1 MPWKKRDDHMLVV
14 GLEAKLF
21 KGADSSKLLLAIFQ
35 TQNMWILDLFGMKIT
50 YFLIG
55 IAYWVWIYFS
65 DISSKVYDLHLNF
78 SDVLKYMTNIL
89 TSLFFWK
96 AFWSIY
102 SFVLNFYVFI
112 IKEINLRACFPFH
125 VKFLVMIYN

>member
-1 MPWKKRDDHMLVV
+1 MLVV
-14 GLEAKLF
+14 GLEAKLL

-35 TQNMWILDLFGMKIT
+35 TQNMWILDLFGMKNT

-65 DISSKVYDLHLNF
+65 DILSKVYDLHLNF

-89 TSLFFWK
+89 TSLFLWK

-125 VKFLVMIYN
+125 VKFLAMIYN

>member
-1 MPWKKRDDHMLVV
+1 MLVV
-14 GLEAKLF
+14 GLEAKLL

-35 TQNMWILDLFGMKIT
+35 TQNMWILDLFGMKNT

-65 DISSKVYDLHLNF
+65 DILSKVYDLHLNF

>member
-1 MPWKKRDDHMLVV
+1 MPWKKRDEHMLVV
-14 GLEAKLF
+14 GLEAKLL

-35 TQNMWILDLFGMKIT
+35 TQNMWILDLFGMKNT

-78 SDVLKYMTNIL
+78 SDVLKYMTNKYFNKSFFMKSVLIDL
-89 TSLFFWK
+89 FICSEFLRLHYKRNQFTSMFSL
-96 AFWSIY
+96 SC
-102 SFVLNFYVFI
+102 
-112 IKEINLRACFPFH
+112 EISCYD
-125 VKFLVMIYN
+125 I

>member
-1 MPWKKRDDHMLVV
+1 MLVV
-14 GLEAKLF
+14 GLEAKLL

-35 TQNMWILDLFGMKIT
+35 TQNMWILDLFGMKNT

-89 TSLFFWK
+89 TSLFLWK

-125 VKFLVMIYN
+125 VKFLAMIYN